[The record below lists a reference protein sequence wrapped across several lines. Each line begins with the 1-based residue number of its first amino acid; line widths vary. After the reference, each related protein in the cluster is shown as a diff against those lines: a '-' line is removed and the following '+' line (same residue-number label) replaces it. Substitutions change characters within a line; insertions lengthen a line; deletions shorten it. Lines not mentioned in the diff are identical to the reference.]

1 MCVCK
6 RERVCVC
13 VCVCVCWG
21 EEGERVR
28 EGKHRIYH
36 TLSLCTMYYASHNV
50 CILFLVMLCGHLAQA
65 YS

>member
-1 MCVCK
+1 MCV
-6 RERVCVC
+6 RGRR
-13 VCVCVCWG
+13 G
-21 EEGERVR
+21 EKGERAR

-50 CILFLVMLCGHLAQA
+50 CTLFLVMLCGHLAQA